1 MDLGLAG
8 KVAILTGGSE
18 GIGRATA
25 MSLCRE
31 GARVVICARRMD
43 VLQRTADE
51 IAELTGAEVVALR
64 ADVSEPQDIERLVQ
78 TAIDRFGQLNIV
90 VNNVGLS
97 QMYAFS
103 DVTDEQ
109 WHTDLE
115 LKLFAAIRAVRN
127 AIPHLKQ
134 AGGGS
139 IINLLNV
146 GAKHPGARSM
156 PTSVTRAAGM
166 AFTKA
171 LSKDLA
177 PDNIRVIGINIGL
190 VKSGQHERGWRALGS
205 STQTLDEY
213 YVDLAKKRGI
223 PLGRIGEAEEVADLI
238 AFLCSER
245 ATYVS
250 GVSINVDGGW
260 SAVV

>member
-1 MDLGLAG
+1 
-8 KVAILTGGSE
+8 
-18 GIGRATA
+18 
-25 MSLCRE
+25 MSLARE

-43 VLQRTADE
+43 VLQQAADD
-51 IAELTGAEVVALR
+51 IAESTGAEVVPIR
-64 ADVSEPQDIERLVQ
+64 ADVGNQEDIERLVQ
-78 TAIDRFGQLNIV
+78 TAIDRFRQLNIL

-97 QMYAFS
+97 QMYAFR

-109 WHTDLE
+109 WHADIE
-115 LKLFAAIRAVRN
+115 LKLFAAIHAVRA

-139 IINLLNV
+139 VINLLNI
-146 GAKHPGARSM
+146 GAKQPGARSM

-177 PDNIRVIGINIGL
+177 ADNIRVNGINIGL
-190 VKSGQHERGWRALGS
+190 VKSGQHERSWRGLGDS
-205 STQTLDEY
+205 GPTLDEY
-213 YVDLAKKRGI
+213 YVQLANRRGI
-223 PLGRIGEAEEVADLI
+223 PLGRVGEAEQVGDLI
-238 AFLCSER
+238 TFLCSER
-245 ATYVS
+245 STYIS
-250 GVSINVDGGW
+250 GVSINVDGGL